1 MNWDQIESTWRQYKG
16 SFKRRWRKLTNVD
29 VVTGEREQL
38 ALHIQ
43 DRYGISK
50 DEAEQQLADW
60 QGRQK
65 EIDVF
70 PVDTRAPVST
80 R

>member
-1 MNWDQIESTWRQYKG
+1 MHWDQIESTWRQYKG

-29 VVTGEREQL
+29 VVTGERKQL

-43 DRYGISK
+43 DRYRISK

-60 QGRQK
+60 QGRQE

-70 PVDTRAPVST
+70 PVDTRAST